1 MGKADNMI
9 FRKITIASLAFA
21 GIVALNTSCS
31 KDHDNTGVEYAPQMY
46 LPVGYEPYRQTD
58 SNTVNPMGLN
68 MRMPAS
74 GTVARPNYHTSF
86 GGSDSSATNDLM
98 IYNIDKDSIGIA
110 ERTLT
115 NPIPETEKT
124 LEEGKILYARY
135 CTHCHGEGGK
145 GDGLVGQQYK
155 GVPNYSSDA
164 LKTMN
169 DGHIFHV
176 ITHGKGRMWPHG
188 SQMTPEERWKIVQYV
203 HKLQQG

>member
-1 MGKADNMI
+1 MA
-9 FRKITIASLAFA
+9 FRKITLASLAFA

-31 KDHDNTGVEYAPQMY
+31 KGHDNTGVEYAPQMY

-68 MRMPAS
+68 MRMPAA

-86 GGSDSSATNDLM
+86 GTGDSTTTRDLM
-98 IYNIDKDSIGIA
+98 IYNISKDSIAIA

-124 LEEGKILYARY
+124 LEEGKLLYERY

-145 GDGLVGQQYK
+145 GDGLVGKVYK
-155 GVPNYSSDA
+155 GVPSYSADA
-164 LKTMN
+164 YKTMN

>member
-1 MGKADNMI
+1 MVRSTMI
-9 FRKITIASLAFA
+9 LKKLTLASLTFL
-21 GIVALNTSCS
+21 GVAILSTSCS
-31 KDHDNTGVEYAPQMY
+31 KGHNDTGSEFAPNMY
-46 LPVGYEPYRQTD
+46 YPVGYEPYRQID

-68 MRMPAS
+68 MRMPAQ
-74 GTVARPNYHTSF
+74 GTIARPNYHTRF
-86 GGSDSSATNDLM
+86 GEGDSASADLM
-98 IYNIDKDSIGIA
+98 IYNIPKDSIAIA

-124 LEEGKILYARY
+124 LEEGKLLYGRY
-135 CTHCHGEGGK
+135 CQHCHGEGGK
-145 GDGLVGQQYK
+145 GDGLVGKQYK
-155 GVPNYSSDA
+155 GVPSYSADA
-164 LKTMN
+164 YKTMN